1 MRRCAHIKHWDKKS
15 REKGMS
21 LLLQKI
27 HKYLPLCAALL
38 ALAALVLCSEE
49 AMERARYGLTLCAQM
64 IVPSLLPF
72 FILSSLL
79 RQLGLPGVLGR
90 LLAPVTVRLFGVGG
104 AGASAFLLGITGGYP
119 LGAATVAQLYRDGS
133 LTRGEA
139 ERALAFCNNSGPAFL
154 IGAAGTG
161 VFHSAG
167 AGLLLYVVHVLAA
180 VLVGMLFAPRKRL
193 EVPVERTQI
202 AVVGFA
208 EALPEAVRS
217 SVQTMLTVCGF
228 VVTFS
233 VVTGML
239 DAAGVF
245 PAIAG
250 ALAGRFG
257 LELHFTR
264 ALLTGLLEIGTG
276 IGAMQGLAA
285 TPQNL
290 ALCAFLIGWGG
301 VSVHCQTAAV
311 LAGTTLKSARHTT
324 GRFLHGILSALLV
337 LLFT

>member
-1 MRRCAHIKHWDKKS
+1 MRRLAHINHQDKKS
-15 REKGMS
+15 REKEVPR
-21 LLLQKI
+21 LVQKI
-27 HKYLPLCAALL
+27 QKYMPLGSTLL
-38 ALAALVLCSEE
+38 ALAALVLCSAQ
-49 AMERARYGLTLCAQM
+49 AMESARYGLMLCAQM

-90 LLAPVTVRLFGVGG
+90 LLAPVTERLFGIGG
-104 AGASAFLLGITGGYP
+104 AGASAFLLGVTGGYP

-133 LTRGEA
+133 LTRDEA

-161 VFHSAG
+161 IFHSAG
-167 AGLLLYVVHVLAA
+167 IGLLLYGVHVLAA
-180 VLVGMLFAPRKRL
+180 VLVGMLFAPQRRRKASA
-193 EVPVERTQI
+193 ERTQI
-202 AVVGFA
+202 AVVSFA
-208 EALPEAVRS
+208 VALPEAVRA
-217 SVQTMLTVCGF
+217 SVQTLLTVCGF

-239 DAAGVF
+239 DAAGIF
-245 PAIAG
+245 P
-250 ALAGRFG
+250 ALAGVLAGEFG

-276 IGAMQGLAA
+276 LGAMQGLAA

-311 LAGTTLKSARHTT
+311 LAGTTLKSARHTA
-324 GRFLHGILSALLV
+324 GRFLHGVLSALLIV
-337 LLFT
+337 VFT

>member
-1 MRRCAHIKHWDKKS
+1 MA
-15 REKGMS
+15 

-27 HKYLPLCAALL
+27 RTYIPLGSTLL
-38 ALAALVLCSEE
+38 ALAALVLCSAQ
-49 AMERARYGLTLCAQM
+49 AMESARYGLRLCAQM

-90 LLAPVTVRLFGVGG
+90 LLAPVTARLFGVGG
-104 AGASAFLLGITGGYP
+104 AGASAFLLGVTGGYP

-133 LTRGEA
+133 LTRDEA

-161 VFHSAG
+161 IFHSASI
-167 AGLLLYVVHVLAA
+167 GLLLYGVHVLAA
-180 VLVGMLFAPRKRL
+180 VLVGMLFTPRRQRQF
-193 EVPVERTQI
+193 PVERTQI
-202 AVVGFA
+202 AVVSFA

-217 SVQTMLTVCGF
+217 SVQTLLTVCGF

-245 PAIAG
+245 PALAG
-250 ALAGRFG
+250 ALAGEFG

-276 IGAMQGLAA
+276 LGAMQGLAA

-311 LAGTTLKSARHTT
+311 LAGTTLKSARHTA
-324 GRFLHGILSALLV
+324 GRFLNGVLSAFLILI
-337 LLFT
+337 FS

>member
-1 MRRCAHIKHWDKKS
+1 M
-15 REKGMS
+15 
-21 LLLQKI
+21 LQKI
-27 HKYLPLCAALL
+27 RTYIPLGSALL
-38 ALAALVLCSEE
+38 ALAALVLCSAQ
-49 AMERARYGLTLCAQM
+49 AMESARYGLRLCAQM

-90 LLAPVTVRLFGVGG
+90 LLAPVTERLFGVGG
-104 AGASAFLLGITGGYP
+104 AGASAFLLGVTGGYP

-133 LTRGEA
+133 LTRNEA

-161 VFHSAG
+161 IFHSAG
-167 AGLLLYVVHVLAA
+167 IGLLLYGIHVLAA
-180 VLVGMLFAPRKRL
+180 VLVGMLFTPHHRRKA
-193 EVPVERTQI
+193 PVERTQI
-202 AVVGFA
+202 AVVSFA
-208 EALPEAVRS
+208 EALPEAVRA
-217 SVQTMLTVCGF
+217 SVQTLLTVCGF

-245 PAIAG
+245 PALAG
-250 ALAGRFG
+250 ALAEEFG

-276 IGAMQGLAA
+276 LGAMQGLAA

-311 LAGTTLKSARHTT
+311 LAGTTLKSARHTA

-337 LLFT
+337 FLFT